1 MLTSSDWWHSV
12 GGSLFKIG
20 LIINRSVDARAAF
33 WDVCVL
39 AAPHGGK
46 TTIWLGWNHNSV
58 SKFHQMSGLI
68 IQCLAVQLHLTTVCT
83 SPSYWPLRVFYLK
96 SNAGCCLV
104 SSCHLCRLFKSHYH
118 CSIITS
124 YLDDIKASRFYNLE
138 RYRFHGFPKKPQNC
152 LSSPACT
159 GQNQCRMQRELV
171 EEKGG
176 KKKKKK
182 KGVGSWTAAVHV
194 GMRRLSG
201 GAVHWDIG
209 ALLPGR
215 RPVPVLALYHR
226 KLFLPPKL
234 GRRRTIWWNSPTGH
248 LCDKWIKLDKVM
260 PTAIGLAYEANPK
273 SRRQNDVAFF
283 FLNVTLWSPI
293 VLRLSF
299 YSFDFWATTD
309 KWIGKKKKKISF
321 VKLQRKKHIS
331 YKQQQSINVFPTF
344 DAIQFIKSK

>member
-1 MLTSSDWWHSV
+1 MLTSSDWWHHSV

-104 SSCHLCRLFKSHYH
+104 SSCHLCRLFKSRISHYH

-138 RYRFHGFPKKPQNC
+138 RYRFHGFPKKPPNC
-152 LSSPACT
+152 LSSLACT

-171 EEKGG
+171 EEKGE
-176 KKKKKK
+176 KKKEKKRALAPEQRRSML
-182 KGVGSWTAAVHV
+182 GCAGWAGEQCIETLGHCSLAGGLCQCWLSTTGSSFCLLNLAGEGLYDGTAPQGICV
-194 GMRRLSG
+194 
-201 GAVHWDIG
+201 
-209 ALLPGR
+209 
-215 RPVPVLALYHR
+215 
-226 KLFLPPKL
+226 
-234 GRRRTIWWNSPTGH
+234 
-248 LCDKWIKLDKVM
+248 
-260 PTAIGLAYEANPK
+260 
-273 SRRQNDVAFF
+273 
-283 FLNVTLWSPI
+283 
-293 VLRLSF
+293 
-299 YSFDFWATTD
+299 
-309 KWIGKKKKKISF
+309 
-321 VKLQRKKHIS
+321 
-331 YKQQQSINVFPTF
+331 ING
-344 DAIQFIKSK
+344 